1 MKGMGG
7 LVAVLACA
15 MAAQPGEQEV
25 WKSAEIER
33 LLSQTRQD
41 RVLLARPAYEIRL
54 RVLEGKLSGQE
65 AADQIVQVRRGRA
78 RVKLAG
84 GHYEVSGGDFLHVA
98 RNTAYE
104 IDPGGQPLEL
114 VLVRIIASAAEQAER
129 PGFRARQM
137 PEVLKKSE
145 IDATID
151 RHDSN
156 QPLHA
161 SKVYTL
167 NYVIY
172 PGKPGPWEAHRG
184 CVDIYFVQRGKARAQ
199 LGGRILKAREEQ
211 PGEIRGDGVEGA
223 REYEIGAGDLV
234 HIPRNGAHHMIPAG
248 EKLAYLLL
256 KIWAE

>member
-1 MKGMGG
+1 MNRSCG
-7 LVAVLACA
+7 LVAVLAWA
-15 MAAQPGEQEV
+15 MAAQSGEQEV
-25 WKSAEIER
+25 WKSAEIEQ
-33 LLSQTRQD
+33 LLEETRQD
-41 RVLLARPAYEIRL
+41 RILLARPAYEIRL
-54 RVLEGKLSGQE
+54 RVLEGKLSAQE
-65 AADQIVQVRRGRA
+65 PADQIVQVRHGRA

-114 VLVRIIASAAEQAER
+114 VLVRIVASAAER
-129 PGFRARQM
+129 PGFRPRQM
-137 PEVLKKSE
+137 PDVLKKSE
-145 IDATID
+145 IDATIA

-161 SKVYTL
+161 SKAYTL

-184 CVDIYFVQRGKARAQ
+184 CVDIYFVQQGKAKAQ

-223 REYEIGAGDLV
+223 REYEIGPGDLV

>member
-1 MKGMGG
+1 MNRSGA
-7 LVAVLACA
+7 LVAVLAWA
-15 MAAQPGEQEV
+15 TAAQPGEQEV
-25 WKSAEIER
+25 WKSAEIEQ
-33 LLSQTRQD
+33 LLEETRQD
-41 RVLLARPAYEIRL
+41 RILLARPAYELRL

-65 AADQIVQVRRGRA
+65 AADQIIQVRRGRA

-84 GHYEVSGGDFLHVA
+84 GHYEAGAGDFLHVV

-104 IDPGGQPLEL
+104 IDPGGKRLEL
-114 VLVRIIASAAEQAER
+114 VLVRIIASAAELAER
-129 PGFRARQM
+129 AGFRPRQM
-137 PEVLKKSE
+137 PELLKKSE
-145 IDATID
+145 IDATIA

-161 SKVYTL
+161 SKAYTL

-184 CVDIYFVQRGKARAQ
+184 CVDIYFVQQGKARAQ

-211 PGEIRGDGVEGA
+211 PGEIRGEGVEGA
-223 REYEIGAGDLV
+223 REYEIGPGDLV

-248 EKLAYLLL
+248 GKLAYLLL